1 MNLWKRLSIT
11 VKGGL
16 TMIMLK
22 TTHESILNLKEIELK
37 RELGKIK
44 RLQNQIYRQLEEIKY
59 LKNELKKTNEQLENK
74 RSCWNDDYK
83 LFKSISEENRKLKM
97 QIDTI
102 EALKKQFKKEIDIS
116 FKRSES
122 ITKKDRKYLIK
133 SVDDNKLIKLY
144 QLLGLM

>member
-1 MNLWKRLSIT
+1 
-11 VKGGL
+11 
-16 TMIMLK
+16 MIMLK

-37 RELGKIK
+37 RELAKIK

-59 LKNELKKTNEQLENK
+59 LKNELRILNEQLENK
-74 RSCWNDDYK
+74 RLCWNDDYK
-83 LFKSISEENRKLKM
+83 LFKSISEENKKYKI

-116 FKRSES
+116 FKRSEA
-122 ITKKDRKYLIK
+122 ITKEDRKYLVK
-133 SVDDNKLIKLY
+133 SIDDNKLIKLY

>member
-1 MNLWKRLSIT
+1 
-11 VKGGL
+11 
-16 TMIMLK
+16 MIMLK

-37 RELGKIK
+37 RELAKIK

-59 LKNELKKTNEQLENK
+59 LKNELRVLNEQLENK
-74 RSCWNDDYK
+74 KLCWNDDYK
-83 LFKSISEENRKLKM
+83 LFKNISEENKKYKL

-116 FKRSES
+116 FKRGEA
-122 ITKKDRKYLIK
+122 ITEEDIK
-133 SVDDNKLIKLY
+133 FLLRGGGANKLVKLY

>member
-1 MNLWKRLSIT
+1 
-11 VKGGL
+11 
-16 TMIMLK
+16 MIMLK

-37 RELGKIK
+37 RELARIK

-59 LKNELKKTNEQLENK
+59 LKNELKKANEQLENK
-74 RSCWNDDYK
+74 KSCWNDDYK
-83 LFKSISEENRKLKM
+83 LFKSISEENKKYKL

-116 FKRSES
+116 FKLSETLTEKDIKTVATNS
-122 ITKKDRKYLIK
+122 PKKL
-133 SVDDNKLIKLY
+133 LKLY

>member
-1 MNLWKRLSIT
+1 
-11 VKGGL
+11 
-16 TMIMLK
+16 MIMLK

-37 RELGKIK
+37 RELAKIK

-59 LKNELKKTNEQLENK
+59 LKNELRILNKQLENK
-74 RSCWNDDYK
+74 RLCWNDDYK
-83 LFKSISEENRKLKM
+83 LFKSISEENKKYKL

-116 FKRSES
+116 FKRSEA
-122 ITKKDRKYLIK
+122 ITKEDRKYLAK

>member
-1 MNLWKRLSIT
+1 
-11 VKGGL
+11 
-16 TMIMLK
+16 MIMLK

-37 RELGKIK
+37 RELAKIK

-74 RSCWNDDYK
+74 RSCWNNDYK
-83 LFKSISEENRKLKM
+83 LFKSISEENKKYKL

-116 FKRSES
+116 FKHGEA
-122 ITKKDRKYLIK
+122 ITEEDIK
-133 SVDDNKLIKLY
+133 FLLRGGGANKLIKLY

>member
-1 MNLWKRLSIT
+1 
-11 VKGGL
+11 
-16 TMIMLK
+16 MIMLK

-37 RELGKIK
+37 RELARIK

-59 LKNELKKTNEQLENK
+59 LKNELRKLNEQLENK

-83 LFKSISEENRKLKM
+83 LFKSISEENKKYKL

-116 FKRSES
+116 FKRGEA
-122 ITKKDRKYLIK
+122 ITEEDIK
-133 SVDDNKLIKLY
+133 FLLRGGGANKLIKLY

>member
-1 MNLWKRLSIT
+1 
-11 VKGGL
+11 
-16 TMIMLK
+16 MIMLK

-37 RELGKIK
+37 RELAKIK

-59 LKNELKKTNEQLENK
+59 LKNELRILNEQLEYK
-74 RSCWNDDYK
+74 KTCWAEDYH
-83 LFKSISEENRKLKM
+83 LYSGISEENRKLKM

-116 FKRSES
+116 FKRSEA
-122 ITKKDRKYLIK
+122 ITKEDIKYLVK

>member
-1 MNLWKRLSIT
+1 
-11 VKGGL
+11 
-16 TMIMLK
+16 MIMLK

-37 RELGKIK
+37 RELAKIK

-59 LKNELKKTNEQLENK
+59 LKNELRRLNEQLENK

-83 LFKSISEENRKLKM
+83 LFKSISEENKKYKL

-116 FKRSES
+116 FKRSEA
-122 ITKKDRKYLIK
+122 ITKEDRKYLLK

>member
-1 MNLWKRLSIT
+1 
-11 VKGGL
+11 
-16 TMIMLK
+16 MIMLK

-37 RELGKIK
+37 RELAKIK

-59 LKNELKKTNEQLENK
+59 LKNELRRLNEQLENK
-74 RSCWNDDYK
+74 RLCWNDDYK
-83 LFKSISEENRKLKM
+83 LFKSISEENKKYKL

-116 FKRSES
+116 FKHGEA
-122 ITKKDRKYLIK
+122 ITEEDIK
-133 SVDDNKLIKLY
+133 FLLRGGGANKLVKLY

>member
-1 MNLWKRLSIT
+1 
-11 VKGGL
+11 
-16 TMIMLK
+16 MIMLK
-22 TTHESILNLKEIELK
+22 TTHESILNLKEIEFK
-37 RELGKIK
+37 RELAKIK

-74 RSCWNDDYK
+74 KSCWNDDYK
-83 LFKSISEENRKLKM
+83 LFKSISEENKKYKL
-97 QIDTI
+97 QIDAI

-116 FKRSES
+116 FKRSEA
-122 ITKKDRKYLIK
+122 ITKEDRKYLVK

>member
-1 MNLWKRLSIT
+1 
-11 VKGGL
+11 
-16 TMIMLK
+16 MIMLK

-37 RELGKIK
+37 RELARIK

-59 LKNELKKTNEQLENK
+59 LKNELKILNEQLENK

-83 LFKSISEENRKLKM
+83 LFKSISEENKKYKL

-116 FKRSES
+116 FKRGEA
-122 ITKKDRKYLIK
+122 ITEEDIK
-133 SVDDNKLIKLY
+133 FLLRGGGANKLVKLY

>member
-1 MNLWKRLSIT
+1 
-11 VKGGL
+11 
-16 TMIMLK
+16 MIMLK

-37 RELGKIK
+37 RELAKIK

-83 LFKSISEENRKLKM
+83 LFKSISEENKKYKL

-116 FKRSES
+116 FKRGEA
-122 ITKKDRKYLIK
+122 ITKEDRKYLIK
-133 SVDDNKLIKLY
+133 SVEDDKLIKLY

>member
-1 MNLWKRLSIT
+1 
-11 VKGGL
+11 
-16 TMIMLK
+16 MIMLK

-37 RELGKIK
+37 RELAKIK

-59 LKNELKKTNEQLENK
+59 LKNELRILNEQLENK
-74 RSCWNDDYK
+74 KSCWNDDYK
-83 LFKSISEENRKLKM
+83 LFKSISEENKKYKL

-116 FKRSES
+116 FKRSEA
-122 ITKKDRKYLIK
+122 IAKEDRKYLIK
-133 SVDDNKLIKLY
+133 SVEDDKLIKLY

>member
-1 MNLWKRLSIT
+1 
-11 VKGGL
+11 
-16 TMIMLK
+16 MIMLK

-37 RELGKIK
+37 RELAKIK
-44 RLQNQIYRQLEEIKY
+44 RLQNQIYKDIEEIKY
-59 LKNELKKTNEQLENK
+59 LKNELRRLNEQLEYK
-74 RSCWNDDYK
+74 KTCWAEDYH
-83 LFKSISEENRKLKM
+83 LYSGISEENRKLKM

-116 FKRSES
+116 FKRSEA
-122 ITKKDRKYLIK
+122 ITKEDRKYLVK

>member
-1 MNLWKRLSIT
+1 
-11 VKGGL
+11 
-16 TMIMLK
+16 MIMLK

-37 RELGKIK
+37 RELAKIK

-59 LKNELKKTNEQLENK
+59 LKNELRILNEQLENK
-74 RSCWNDDYK
+74 RLCWNDDYK
-83 LFKSISEENRKLKM
+83 LFKSISEENKKYKL

-116 FKRSES
+116 FKHGEA
-122 ITKKDRKYLIK
+122 ITEEDIK
-133 SVDDNKLIKLY
+133 FLLRGGGANKLVKLY

>member
-1 MNLWKRLSIT
+1 
-11 VKGGL
+11 
-16 TMIMLK
+16 MIMLK

-37 RELGKIK
+37 RELAKIK

-59 LKNELKKTNEQLENK
+59 LKNELRRLNEQLENK

-83 LFKSISEENRKLKM
+83 LFKSIIEENKKYKL

-116 FKRSES
+116 FKRGEA
-122 ITKKDRKYLIK
+122 ITEEDIK
-133 SVDDNKLIKLY
+133 FLLRGGGANKLVKLY

>member
-1 MNLWKRLSIT
+1 
-11 VKGGL
+11 
-16 TMIMLK
+16 MIMLK

-37 RELGKIK
+37 RELARIK

-59 LKNELKKTNEQLENK
+59 LKNELRRLNEQLENK

-83 LFKSISEENRKLKM
+83 LFKNISEENKKYKL

-116 FKRSES
+116 FKRGEA
-122 ITKKDRKYLIK
+122 ITEEDIK
-133 SVDDNKLIKLY
+133 FLLRGGGANKLVKLY

>member
-1 MNLWKRLSIT
+1 MNLWKRRSIT

-37 RELGKIK
+37 RELAKIK

-59 LKNELKKTNEQLENK
+59 LKNELSILNEQLENI

-83 LFKSISEENRKLKM
+83 LFKNISEENKKYKL

-116 FKRSES
+116 FKRSEA
-122 ITKKDRKYLIK
+122 ITKEDRKYLIK
-133 SVDDNKLIKLY
+133 SVEDDKLIKLY

>member
-1 MNLWKRLSIT
+1 MNLWKSISII

-16 TMIMLK
+16 TVIMLK

-37 RELGKIK
+37 RELARVK

-59 LKNELKKTNEQLENK
+59 LKNELRILNEQLEYK
-74 RSCWNDDYK
+74 KTCWAEDYH
-83 LFKSISEENRKLKM
+83 LYSGISEENRKLKM

-116 FKRSES
+116 FKRSED
-122 ITKKDRKYLIK
+122 ITKEDRKYLLK
-133 SVDDNKLIKLY
+133 SVEDNKLIKLY

>member
-1 MNLWKRLSIT
+1 
-11 VKGGL
+11 
-16 TMIMLK
+16 MIMLK

-37 RELGKIK
+37 RELARVK
-44 RLQNQIYRQLEEIKY
+44 RLQNQRYKDIEEIKY
-59 LKNELKKTNEQLENK
+59 LKNELRRLNEQLENK

-83 LFKSISEENRKLKM
+83 LFKSISEENKKYKL

-116 FKRSES
+116 FKHSEA
-122 ITKKDRKYLIK
+122 ITEEDIK
-133 SVDDNKLIKLY
+133 FLLRGGGANKLIKLY

>member
-1 MNLWKRLSIT
+1 
-11 VKGGL
+11 
-16 TMIMLK
+16 MLK

-37 RELGKIK
+37 RELAKIK

-59 LKNELKKTNEQLENK
+59 LKNELRILNEQLENK
-74 RSCWNDDYK
+74 RLCWNDDYK
-83 LFKSISEENRKLKM
+83 LFKSISEENKKYKL

-116 FKRSES
+116 FKRSEA
-122 ITKKDRKYLIK
+122 ITKEDRKYLIK

>member
-1 MNLWKRLSIT
+1 
-11 VKGGL
+11 
-16 TMIMLK
+16 MIMLK

-37 RELGKIK
+37 RELAKIK
-44 RLQNQIYRQLEEIKY
+44 RMQNQIYRQLEEIKY

-74 RSCWNDDYK
+74 KSCWNDDYK
-83 LFKSISEENRKLKM
+83 LFKSISEENKKYKL

-116 FKRSES
+116 FKRSEA
-122 ITKKDRKYLIK
+122 ITKEDRKYLVK
-133 SVDDNKLIKLY
+133 SVDDNKLIKQY

>member
-1 MNLWKRLSIT
+1 
-11 VKGGL
+11 
-16 TMIMLK
+16 MIMLK

-37 RELGKIK
+37 RELAKIK

-59 LKNELKKTNEQLENK
+59 LKNELKKSNEQLENK
-74 RSCWNDDYK
+74 KSCWNDDYK
-83 LFKSISEENRKLKM
+83 LFKNISEENKKYKL

-116 FKRSES
+116 FKRGEA
-122 ITKKDRKYLIK
+122 ITEEDIK
-133 SVDDNKLIKLY
+133 FLLRGGGANKLVKLY

>member
-1 MNLWKRLSIT
+1 
-11 VKGGL
+11 
-16 TMIMLK
+16 MIMLK
-22 TTHESILNLKEIELK
+22 TTHESILSLKEIELK
-37 RELGKIK
+37 RELAKIK

-83 LFKSISEENRKLKM
+83 LFKNISEENKKYKL

-116 FKRSES
+116 FKRGEA
-122 ITKKDRKYLIK
+122 ITEEDIK
-133 SVDDNKLIKLY
+133 FLLRGGGANKLVKLY

>member
-1 MNLWKRLSIT
+1 
-11 VKGGL
+11 
-16 TMIMLK
+16 MIMLK

-37 RELGKIK
+37 RELAKIK

-83 LFKSISEENRKLKM
+83 LFKNISEENKKYKL

-116 FKRSES
+116 FKRGED
-122 ITKKDRKYLIK
+122 ITKEDRKYLVK

>member
-1 MNLWKRLSIT
+1 
-11 VKGGL
+11 
-16 TMIMLK
+16 MIMLK

-37 RELGKIK
+37 RELARVK
-44 RLQNQIYRQLEEIKY
+44 RLQNQIYRQLEEIKH

-83 LFKSISEENRKLKM
+83 LFKNISEENKKYKL

-116 FKRSES
+116 FKRSEA
-122 ITKKDRKYLIK
+122 ITKEDRKYLIK
-133 SVDDNKLIKLY
+133 SVEDDKLIKLY

>member
-1 MNLWKRLSIT
+1 
-11 VKGGL
+11 
-16 TMIMLK
+16 MIMLK

-37 RELGKIK
+37 RELARVK

-59 LKNELKKTNEQLENK
+59 LKNELRRLNEQLENK

-83 LFKSISEENRKLKM
+83 LFKSISEENKKYKL

-116 FKRSES
+116 FKRGEA
-122 ITKKDRKYLIK
+122 ITKEDRKYLIK

>member
-1 MNLWKRLSIT
+1 
-11 VKGGL
+11 
-16 TMIMLK
+16 MIMLK

-37 RELGKIK
+37 RELAKIK

-74 RSCWNDDYK
+74 RLCWNDDYK
-83 LFKSISEENRKLKM
+83 LFKSISEENKKYKL

-116 FKRSES
+116 FKRGEA
-122 ITKKDRKYLIK
+122 ITKEDRKYLIK
-133 SVDDNKLIKLY
+133 SVEDDKLIKLY

>member
-1 MNLWKRLSIT
+1 
-11 VKGGL
+11 
-16 TMIMLK
+16 MIMLK

-37 RELGKIK
+37 RELAKIK

-59 LKNELKKTNEQLENK
+59 LKNELRILNEQLENK
-74 RSCWNDDYK
+74 RLCWNDDYK
-83 LFKSISEENRKLKM
+83 LFKSISEENKKYKL

-116 FKRSES
+116 FKRSEA
-122 ITKKDRKYLIK
+122 ITKEDRKYLVK

>member
-1 MNLWKRLSIT
+1 
-11 VKGGL
+11 
-16 TMIMLK
+16 MIMLK
-22 TTHESILNLKEIELK
+22 STHESVLALKEIELK
-37 RELGKIK
+37 RELAKIK

-74 RSCWNDDYK
+74 KSCWNDDYK
-83 LFKSISEENRKLKM
+83 LFKNISEENKKYKL

-116 FKRSES
+116 FKRGEA
-122 ITKKDRKYLIK
+122 ITEEDRKYLVK